1 MVASFHGGVDLNASI
16 ERCAGSHYYIGEA
29 TRLIA
34 EYEDLFYAGE
44 RADQLAVSEQ
54 IKYPNLLVLKKGKER
69 LVLLFNEG
77 SQPLRVLLE
86 NRELA
91 SGQKATIFGV
101 NQVVEQPGK
110 MEVTVEPGD
119 VTVVHIK

>member
-1 MVASFHGGVDLNASI
+1 
-16 ERCAGSHYYIGEA
+16 
-29 TRLIA
+29 
-34 EYEDLFYAGE
+34 LFYAGE